1 MPVQKRRRKV
11 KKKNRK
17 KLTLRLFVLVGV
29 ILILG
34 FIAYAFLNTAFWNGR
49 DKVSLVI
56 NTRSGDVVISTFDP
70 VLPELTNIVI
80 PGNTQVEV
88 SRQLGTWRIK
98 SVWHLGENE
107 GVAGALLSETI
118 TRYFK
123 LPVIAWAD
131 EPSLGFST
139 GNFPQVLKSVFSS
152 YKTNLKIGDRIK
164 IGLFNLRVKNTK
176 RDEINLADGY
186 LKQGR
191 LIDGGEGYVL
201 SGSLPQKILVIFSDP
216 LMADAGVRVAIRDGT
231 GTAAVAGYVG
241 GVLEVLGAKVSSVTK
256 ERPTES
262 DCTIVG
268 KDKRVVEKIS
278 RLFQCSTTM
287 DSTGNFD
294 LEISIGSEFAKR
306 F

>member
-1 MPVQKRRRKV
+1 MPAHKRRRKL
-11 KKKNRK
+11 KKGNRK
-17 KLTLRLFVLVGV
+17 KVALRVLTLV
-29 ILILG
+29 IVASILG
-34 FIAYAFLNTAFWNGR
+34 FTAYAYLTTAFWNGR

-56 NTRSGDVVISTFDP
+56 NTREGDVVISTFDP
-70 VLPELTNIVI
+70 GLSELTNIVI

-139 GNFPQVLKSVFSS
+139 GNVPRVLTSVFSS

-164 IGLFNLRVKNTK
+164 IGLFSLRVKNTK
-176 RDEINLADGY
+176 RDEVNLADGY
-186 LKQGR
+186 LRQSR
-191 LIDGGEGYVL
+191 LIDGGEGYIL
-201 SGSLPQKILVIFSDP
+201 ARSLPQKILVIFSDP
-216 LMADAGVRVAIRDGT
+216 LIADAGVRVAIRDGT
-231 GTAAVAGYVG
+231 GTAAVSGVVSE
-241 GVLEVLGAKVSSVTK
+241 VLEVLGAKVSSVTK
-256 ERPTES
+256 EKPTES

-268 KDKRVVEKIS
+268 KDQRVVEKIS
-278 RLFQCSTTM
+278 KLFQCSTAL
-287 DSTGNFD
+287 DSKGNFD
-294 LEISIGSEFAKR
+294 LEIRIGSEFARR